1 MRFATIL
8 KTGLLIA
15 ALAALVGCQ
24 EPPVPS
30 EVQLAIRQEQDLWRA
45 GAAVYAP
52 NDYAAY
58 RSALQGARE
67 RLNVERS
74 RLIWLRDYHAVGLAF
89 DAVLQ
94 QGETL
99 RKTVAAVVATERE
112 TAAERLERLQRL
124 ALLLRDLAGDL
135 KDSRLSGR
143 RLARC
148 EVDLDAAAQALRG
161 GRIRAVTPF
170 LDRAEGGIREQVRL
184 IRPLVTRF
192 ADPGQ
197 LQAWQGMVRDTLQES
212 RQRGSVVLVI
222 SKLEGELRV
231 YRQGQEIRRFRVGFG
246 FNMLS
251 DKLYAGDRATPEGRY
266 HIVGK
271 NPHSRYNRALLL
283 DYPNA
288 EDRVRYRVAQR
299 KGQIPRHAGMG
310 SLIEIHGGGHQG
322 LTNGCIALED
332 SDMDILFEMVPQ
344 GSAVTIVG
352 SRLQDNILAT
362 ALRGLR

>member
-1 MRFATIL
+1 MQFATIL

-15 ALAALVGCQ
+15 AFAALFGCQ

-52 NDYAAY
+52 RDYAAY

-67 RLNVERS
+67 RLSVERS
-74 RLIWLRDYHAVGLAF
+74 RLIWLRDYHTVGLAF
-89 DAVLQ
+89 DAVLK
-94 QGETL
+94 QGEAL
-99 RKTVAAVVATERE
+99 EKTVAAVEGGERE
-112 TAAERLERLQRL
+112 AAAGRLERLQRL

-135 KDSRLSGR
+135 RDSRLSGR

-148 EVDLDAAAQALRG
+148 EVDLDAAVQALRD
-161 GRIRAVTPF
+161 GRIRSVTPY
-170 LDRAEGGIREQVRL
+170 LDRAEAGIREQVRL

-192 ADPGQ
+192 ADSGQ
-197 LQAWQGMVRDTLQES
+197 LRSWQAMVRDTLQES
-212 RQRGSVVLVI
+212 RQRSSLVLVI

-231 YRQGQEIRRFRVGFG
+231 YRQGQEVHRFRVGFG

-266 HIVGK
+266 HVVGK
-271 NPHSRYNRALLL
+271 NPHSRYYRALLL

-288 EDRVRYRVAQR
+288 EDRLRYSLARR
-299 KGQIPRHAGMG
+299 KGQIPRNAGMG

-332 SDMDILFEMVPQ
+332 SDMDLLFEMVPQ
-344 GSAVTIVG
+344 GTAVTIVG

-362 ALRGLR
+362 ALRGFQ